1 MQGIYQSFST
11 GLPGLDDVLT
21 GVRPGDNIVW
31 QVDRVE
37 DYVPFVHRFCQEAA
51 ARHQPLVYFRFA
63 QHEEL
68 LPPGIEAEVHRL
80 HPERGFEDFID
91 EIFDVIE
98 RIGVGGCYVFDCLSE
113 LAVDWYSD
121 RMLGNFFM
129 LTCPYL
135 YDYKTATFF
144 GLLRNHHTPTATGAI
159 HGTAQVVIDVHRN
172 GERLFVHPLKVYKR
186 HSETMYMLHEW
197 ENDRFPIVTK
207 SATISEILTSLP
219 QTWLDF
225 TIREAD
231 VWTRTFREANALVET
246 GRRGRQERAMQRKL
260 LGMVVTRDARVA
272 KLAEKHLRLTD
283 LVEIGKRMIGT
294 GLIGGK
300 SVGMLLA
307 RSILRHSTDRRW
319 QERLEPHD
327 SFFVGSDV
335 FYTYLVQNGSW
346 WVRRQLKDT
355 VTAVDRAQEA
365 RQRLSKGVF
374 PKDIQDQFQAMLEYF
389 GQSPIIVRSSS
400 LLEDAYG
407 NAFSGKYESV
417 FCANQGTPAERL
429 EQFMD
434 AVRTVYASTMSRDAL
449 LYRARWGLLDRDEQ
463 MALLVQRVSG
473 QQYGTLFYPQLAG
486 VGFSFNPFVWSSDID
501 PKAGF
506 LRLVFGLGTRA
517 VDRVDDDY
525 TRLVAL
531 NAPERAPVASAGDAR
546 RYAQHNVDVL
556 DLRANHLLSRTFEE
570 VAKAS
575 PGLPIQLFAS
585 RDAEIERQMEERRLT
600 DVFPWFLHFDHV
612 AGRTDFIRDMR
623 DLLATLETAYAHP
636 VDMEFTANFVNDDE
650 YRINVL
656 QCRPF
661 QVRGGGGAVR
671 DPGAVPDERVV
682 IETRGPVIGRSVMTR
697 IDRIIYVVPATYS
710 ELTMQDRYAVARII
724 GQLTHLRGDAAAET
738 VCLIGP
744 GRWGT
749 TTPALGVPVAL
760 AEIDTVRIIC
770 ELAMMREGVVPDV
783 SLGTHFFNDLVE
795 LDMLYLGICPGREGH
810 RFSVDL
816 LAAAPNRLGDLL
828 PGAEP
833 WANVVRVIDSRRGD
847 AWNEAT
853 LYANVLDQKAVCFL
867 GAPANQRARARRA
880 ATPSK

>member
-1 MQGIYQSFST
+1 VQSIFQSFST

-21 GVRPGDNIVW
+21 GVHPGDNIVW
-31 QVDRVE
+31 QVDRIE
-37 DYVPFVHRFCQEAA
+37 DYVPFVHRFCKEAA
-51 ARHQPLVYFRFA
+51 QRNQSLVYFRFA

-68 LPPGIEAEVHRL
+68 VPPGIEAEVHRL
-80 HPERGFEDFID
+80 HPERGFEEFID

-135 YDYKTATFF
+135 YDYKTATYF

-159 HGTAQVVIDVHRN
+159 HRTAQVIIDVHRN
-172 GERLFVHPLKVYKR
+172 GERIFVHPLKVYKR

-197 ENDRFPIVTK
+197 ENERFPIVTK
-207 SATISEILTSLP
+207 SATISEILTSVP

-225 TIREAD
+225 SIREAD
-231 VWTRTFREANALVET
+231 VWTRTFREASALLENGHR
-246 GRRGRQERAMQRKL
+246 GRRERQMQQKL
-260 LGMVVTRDARVA
+260 LGMAVTRDPRLA
-272 KLAEKHLRLTD
+272 KLAGKHLGLSD
-283 LVEIGKRMIGT
+283 LVGIGKRMIGT

-307 RSILRHSTDRRW
+307 RAILRSAEPRW

-327 SFFVGSDV
+327 SFFIGSDV

-346 WVRRQLKDT
+346 WVRRQLK
-355 VTAVDRAQEA
+355 APASALDRAQEA

-374 PKDIQDQFQAMLEYF
+374 PDDIQAQFQAMLEYF

-407 NAFSGKYESV
+407 NSFSGKYESV
-417 FCANQGTPAERL
+417 FCANQGTPSERL

-473 QQYGTLFYPQLAG
+473 QQYGTLFYPHLAG

-501 PKAGF
+501 PRAGF

-531 NAPERAPVASAGDAR
+531 NAPERVPVANADDAR
-546 RYAQHNVDVL
+546 RYTQHNVDVL
-556 DLRANHLLSRTFEE
+556 DLKANHLVSRSFED

-575 PGLPIQLFAS
+575 PDLPLQFFAS
-585 RDAEIERQMEERRLT
+585 RDREIDRHIEEGRLSGA
-600 DVFPWFLHFDHV
+600 FPWFLHFDAV
-612 AGRTDFIRDMR
+612 TGRSDFVRDMR
-623 DLLATLETAYAHP
+623 ELLATLEAAYAHP
-636 VDMEFTANFVNDDE
+636 VDMEFTANFVSDNE

-661 QVRGGGGAVR
+661 QIRGGGGHVK

-682 IETRGPVIGRSVMTR
+682 IETRGPIIGRSLMTR
-697 IDRIIYVVPATYS
+697 IDRFIYVVPSAYS
-710 ELTMQDRYAVARII
+710 ALTMQDRYGVARVI
-724 GQLTHLRGDAAAET
+724 GQLTHLTGAQTAET
-738 VCLIGP
+738 ICLIGP

-760 AEIDTVRIIC
+760 AEIDTARVIC
-770 ELAMMREGVVPDV
+770 ELALMREGVVPDV

-795 LDMLYLGICPGREGH
+795 LDMLYLGVCPGRDGH
-810 RFSVDL
+810 RFSQDL
-816 LAAAPNRLGDLL
+816 LAAAPNRLGALL
-828 PGAEP
+828 PGAER
-833 WANVVRVIDSRRGD
+833 WNDVVRVIDSGRGD
-847 AWNEAT
+847 AWQTCT
-853 LYANVLDQKAVCFL
+853 LYANVLEQKAVCFL
-867 GAPANQRARARRA
+867 GSAMKKRAR
-880 ATPSK
+880 SSG